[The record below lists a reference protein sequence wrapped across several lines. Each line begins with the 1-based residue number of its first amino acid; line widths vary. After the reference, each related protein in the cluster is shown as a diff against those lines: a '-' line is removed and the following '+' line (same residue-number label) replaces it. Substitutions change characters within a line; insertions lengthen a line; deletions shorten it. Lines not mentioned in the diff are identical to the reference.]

1 MTLEPSGNM
10 WTTLDAMAD
19 RQGVTIERGDI
30 VLVHTN
36 KIMKLRMVDPRR
48 DRRTRYPTVR
58 LAERN
63 IALNRSRP

>member
-30 VLVHTN
+30 VLVHTH
-36 KIMKLRMVDPRR
+36 KIMKLRMVDPDGIGGRGIRR
-48 DRRTRYPTVR
+48 CVSLSGT
-58 LAERN
+58 L
-63 IALNRSRP
+63 L